1 MRASLNSAESTKII
15 LVHKE
20 TEASC
25 DLQDIWNRHIFIF
38 TAGQALWQRWLVV
51 GLWFFFSFS
60 PFLTVRIRILL
71 KIFPQSFYIYEYLI
85 LLLKVQKKLRK
96 IRFGVFSRSTWKKAW
111 ALNNEMP
118 LSLCCTAGILHGK
131 YLRWK
136 NYSQDQAPSVEDNH
150 SPGFP
155 SATEMATAGFG
166 AYLQPIFYGLLCP
179 YKTWNICLLYMIS
192 AYVINFFPR

>member
-1 MRASLNSAESTKII
+1 MWSTGYLEQTHFYLHCWPSTLAKMVGCWIVVFLFFLPVFNCQNQNIIKDISTEFLYLWIFNTALKSA
-15 LVHKE
+15 
-20 TEASC
+20 
-25 DLQDIWNRHIFIF
+25 
-38 TAGQALWQRWLVV
+38 
-51 GLWFFFSFS
+51 
-60 PFLTVRIRILL
+60 
-71 KIFPQSFYIYEYLI
+71 
-85 LLLKVQKKLRK
+85 KKLRK
-96 IRFGVFSRSTWKKAW
+96 IRFGVFSKSTWKKAW